1 MKPRDIANVQIGTT
15 TDRVAAGGTLS
26 ISTASG
32 DVISAIAATPIR
44 TNRVAFQYLDGRWM
58 AFDFSVSAITSRRK
72 TLTRTR
78 PKPKLEAPGFYPF
91 KGLVR
96 FFDEILYQGGDDNL
110 VQLDTDIPIDDPGYE
125 DGTPKYYVLGFSS
138 LGSNKLA
145 FLAIWRKND
154 NLLVYENAVLTVIS
168 SWFLKGYTSYGA
180 FAGYALDSRYL
191 GHGFYGVNDYVIQRD
206 FEESSYDT
214 GTTWGSEI
222 SQLPFVGNIDA
233 PSPTIAGNS
242 SGVEEIEIDEQETIL
257 NPFNNYKRLTRTE
270 VGTASFTRSHDE
282 TFPIISCNY
291 GQTVDGTGT
300 YNRDLSIS
308 FTIDCERVYTSNNVP
323 VIVLEVFEETVTGA
337 RTSHSEEVKN
347 WVVYLS
353 TTDTVSCSSS
363 STTDTEGDLSI
374 SYIYGQPGT
383 ASFSGTTSQ
392 DTTASSNTTSLMLS
406 GYECYMFSTRSFSD
420 TYSGS
425 STHSNDHPYDDET
438 YTSILPERSKREET
452 YWSEYKQDTGSTWFA
467 TSVTESRDL
476 SGTSS
481 VKFKNVRDNSI
492 IECNPNSI
500 TFFVPTDA
508 FPINQAIEL
517 ECSAFPTVGINNN
530 AYYESIEKYTL
541 SYTGRSTRQGT
552 LSGAVTAER
561 MSDDTLHN
569 AIFDGLLT
577 RQYEIVWF
585 EDNKYYLGDV
595 TITSV
600 DIEIIEEETYPLG
613 EVAGYPGKDPGL
625 ESTKFVLQ
633 KFKNVKG
640 LTCIIT
646 NKRRIDA
653 SLFRSQ
659 FDAAIVSKD
668 NYLTYITSVIGLNGS
683 DGAFNIRN
691 VTLFLRDNPVIVTT
705 NIPTAGDITSNRQM
719 YAEILE
725 LLPDG
730 RWVRKEQE
738 DGDVT
743 AMSVGTPDTTTDF
756 WSYYKE

>member
-26 ISTASG
+26 ISTAGG

-96 FFDEILYQGGDDNL
+96 FLNEILYQGGDDNL

-125 DGTPKYYVLGFSS
+125 DYTPKYYVLGFSN
-138 LGSNKLA
+138 LGSNKLS
-145 FLAIWRKND
+145 FLAIWRKNN
-154 NLLVYENAVLTVIS
+154 NLLVYENAVLTVLS
-168 SWFLKGYTSYGA
+168 GWFLKG
-180 FAGYALDSRYL
+180 FESRYL
-191 GHGFYGVNDYVIQRD
+191 GHGFYGINGQEIRRD
-206 FEESSYDT
+206 FEDSSYDT
-214 GTTWGSEI
+214 ETTWGSEI

-233 PSPTIAGNS
+233 PPPTIAGNS
-242 SGVEEIEIDEQETIL
+242 SGIEEIEIDEQSTMIE
-257 NPFNNYKRLTRTE
+257 PVFNYKRYTETE

-282 TFPIISCNY
+282 TFPIISWNY

-308 FTIDCERVYTSNNVP
+308 FTIDCETVYTSNDFSNT
-323 VIVLEVFEETVTGA
+323 VLEVFEETVTGTM
-337 RTSHSEEVKN
+337 TSHVEAVNN
-347 WVVYLS
+347 WVVYLDR
-353 TTDTVSCSSS
+353 TDTVSCSSS
-363 STTDTEGDLSI
+363 SITDTEGDLSI
-374 SYIYGQPGT
+374 SYVYGQPEAT
-383 ASFSGTTSQ
+383 SFSGTTSRNR
-392 DTTASSNTTSLMLS
+392 TATSNTTSLMLS
-406 GYECYMFSTRSFSD
+406 GYECYMFSTGSFSD
-420 TYSGS
+420 SYSGS

-438 YTSILPERSKREET
+438 YTSIVPNRSKREEV
-452 YWSEYKQDTGSTWFA
+452 YWYEYKQDRPSTWFA

-508 FPINQAIEL
+508 FPVDQAIEL
-517 ECSAFPTVGINNN
+517 ECSAFSTVGINNN

-569 AIFDGLLT
+569 AIFNGLLT

-595 TITSV
+595 TITSA
-600 DIEIIEEETYPLG
+600 DIEIIEQEDYPLG
-613 EVAGYPGKDPGL
+613 EVAGYPGEDLGL

-646 NKRRIDA
+646 NKRRINA

-659 FDAAIVSKD
+659 VNAAIISKD

-683 DGAFNIRN
+683 DAGGGFNIRN

-743 AMSVGTPDTTTDF
+743 AMSVGTPDTNTDF